1 MRDVRKMQSN
11 NQFGYSRDRIIV
23 EKWDR
28 IIVEGDAKICIDA
41 LVAMSSKGKQVH
53 RSIST
58 LIRNS
63 LEITKNFLSR
73 KFCWI
78 SRDCNDAVYASAKL
92 TGSFRR

>member
-11 NQFGYSRDRIIV
+11 NQFGYSWDRIIV

-28 IIVEGDAKICIDA
+28 IIVEGDAKICIDS

-78 SRDCNDAVYASAKL
+78 SRDCNGAAYASVKL
-92 TGSFRR
+92 AGSL

>member
-78 SRDCNDAVYASAKL
+78 SRDCNGTAHASVKL
-92 TGSFRR
+92 AGSL

>member
-11 NQFGYSRDRIIV
+11 NQFGYSGDRIIV

-28 IIVEGDAKICIDA
+28 IIVEGGAKICIDS
-41 LVAMSSKGKQVH
+41 LVAISSKGKQVH

-78 SRDCNDAVYASAKL
+78 SRDCNGTAHASVKL
-92 TGSFRR
+92 AGSL